1 MTYAM
6 RPSTHLAFS
15 GAFLAVLGTAPALA
29 CNPLEFLF
37 GGCRETQILRPSP
50 PYYDQRALD
59 RRTEPRSQT
68 RDGGAHRA
76 ARATANG
83 NGVSGKQKPL
93 QPTADAPIGSL
104 ALFERD
110 RTLRRGDIIV
120 TVAGFMVSKGAGDFA
135 PIAHDG
141 GALARLEQAS
151 VRRRS
156 RTTTRVG
163 ALIGMRQTAI
173 QRTIRAE

>member
-6 RPSTHLAFS
+6 CVPRRLALG
-15 GAFLAVLGTAPALA
+15 GAFLAVLGAAPALA

-37 GGCRETQILRPSP
+37 SGCREIQILRPSP
-50 PYYDQRALD
+50 PYDQSAID
-59 RRTEPRSQT
+59 RRAEPRRLTQDS
-68 RDGGAHRA
+68 GAHPVVG
-76 ARATANG
+76 ATANG
-83 NGVSGKQKPL
+83 SGVSGKQKPL
-93 QPTADAPIGSL
+93 RPTADAPVGSL

-120 TVAGFMVSKGAGDFA
+120 TATGFMVSKGPGDFA

-151 VRRRS
+151 VRRRA
-156 RTTTRVG
+156 RATTRVG
-163 ALIGMRQTAI
+163 ALIGMRQAAI
-173 QRTIRAE
+173 QRTTTAE

>member
-1 MTYAM
+1 MTCAM
-6 RPSTHLAFS
+6 CAPRLLALG
-15 GAFLAVLGTAPALA
+15 GAFLAVLGAAPALA

-50 PYYDQRALD
+50 PYYDQRAID
-59 RRTEPRSQT
+59 RRAEPRRLT
-68 RDGGAHRA
+68 RDAGAHRVVGA
-76 ARATANG
+76 AANG

-93 QPTADAPIGSL
+93 LPTADAPIGSL

-120 TVAGFMVSKGAGDFA
+120 TFAGFMVSKGAGGFA

-151 VRRRS
+151 VKRRS
-156 RTTTRVG
+156 RATTRVG
-163 ALIGMRQTAI
+163 ALIGMRQAAI
-173 QRTIRAE
+173 QRTTTAE